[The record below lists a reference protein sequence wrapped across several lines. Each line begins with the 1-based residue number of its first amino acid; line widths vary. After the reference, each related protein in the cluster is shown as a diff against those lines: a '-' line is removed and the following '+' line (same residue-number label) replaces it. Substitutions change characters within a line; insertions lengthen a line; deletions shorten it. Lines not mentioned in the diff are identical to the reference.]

1 MKGGVKIK
9 SLVFANF
16 KNKFYRDS
24 HLVRLLIMFIS
35 IFVLLSI
42 VNPDKFLSI
51 NNFQS
56 MAFQFPEFGLLS
68 IAIML
73 TMITGGIDLSVVG
86 VANLT
91 GIIVAKVLL
100 FGGSK
105 GLPQGQM
112 VLVIILAIIIGIIIG
127 AVCGL
132 INGNLISRIGITP
145 ILATLGSMQL
155 FTGAAIIITGGK
167 SISGLPVLYSKIGAG
182 MVFGMIPISLIV
194 FLLAITV
201 VGYLLRRTR
210 YGLSI
215 YMMGSN
221 PLAARFSGLN
231 NKMLLNRTYMYS
243 GILASISGLIMLA
256 YYNSAKADYGSTYT
270 LQCVLIVVLA
280 GVNPVGGAGSV
291 AGLTIAIL
299 ILQLLSSGL
308 NMFPAVSSFYKP
320 LIWGVVLIIV
330 MVSNYYV
337 HVRTTKSLPKV

>member
-9 SLVFANF
+9 KMVFANL

-24 HLVRLLIMFIS
+24 HLVRLLIMFIT
-35 IFVLLSI
+35 IFVMLSI
-42 VNPDKFLSI
+42 VNPNKFLSI

-73 TMITGGIDLSVVG
+73 TIITGGIDLSVVG

-91 GIIVAKVLL
+91 GIIVAKILI
-100 FGGSK
+100 FGGLRD
-105 GLPQGQM
+105 LPQGKM
-112 VLVIILAIIIGIIIG
+112 ILVIILAIIIGIIIG

-132 INGNLISRIGITP
+132 INGNLVSRIGINP

-194 FLLAITV
+194 FVLAIIV
-201 VGYLLRRTR
+201 IGYLLRRTR

-221 PLAARFSGLN
+221 PLVAKFSGLDN
-231 NKMLLNRTYMYS
+231 TMLLNRTYMYS

-280 GVNPVGGAGSV
+280 GVNPAGGSGSV

-308 NMFPAVSSFYKP
+308 NMFSAISSFYKP

-330 MVSNYYV
+330 MVSKYYV
-337 HVRTTKSLPKV
+337 HDHTAKSLPKI